1 MVKIWERARKRTAK
15 TSKCMLLQPASSQA
29 LSPSNKDP
37 NEMLQEKRCCRKSPR
52 LGEGRRPGSQSPGKR
67 LEWREETPAFPLPAL
82 ESEKLQTEKPHGPKD
97 ESLEIW
103 LNPSFLNV
111 AHTSEF
117 IVHLCWRK
125 LLLPAKQ

>member
-1 MVKIWERARKRTAK
+1 MVKIRERARKRTAK
-15 TSKCMLLQPASSQA
+15 TSKCLLLQPASSQA

-37 NEMLQEKRCCRKSPR
+37 NEMLQEKPR

-82 ESEKLQTEKPHGPKD
+82 ESEKLQTEKPHGPQD
-97 ESLEIW
+97 DSLEIW
-103 LNPSFLNV
+103 LNPSFLNA

-117 IVHLCWRK
+117 IVHLCWRR